1 MNDGSQWA
9 KWWPDPEERAQW
21 VHKIGNLLPLAKR
34 TNSQAQNYD
43 FDLKKDKYFR
53 GKAGVAAY
61 ALTTQ
66 VLMYPEWKP
75 EIVKARQDELI
86 KVYRKNWDL

>member
-1 MNDGSQWA
+1 MST
-9 KWWPDPEERAQW
+9 
-21 VHKIGNLLPLAKR
+21 KI
-34 TNSQAQNYD
+34 
-43 FDLKKDKYFR
+43 KKEKCFR
-53 GKAGVAAY
+53 GKDGVAAY

-66 VLMYPEWKP
+66 VLMYPEWKH

>member
-1 MNDGSQWA
+1 MYTDNDT
-9 KWWPDPEERAQW
+9 D
-21 VHKIGNLLPLAKR
+21 
-34 TNSQAQNYD
+34 
-43 FDLKKDKYFR
+43 
-53 GKAGVAAY
+53 KAGVAAY

>member
-1 MNDGSQWA
+1 MCFVPA
-9 KWWPDPEERAQW
+9 F
-21 VHKIGNLLPLAKR
+21 LALNFKEL
-34 TNSQAQNYD
+34 SADNYD

-66 VLMYPEWKP
+66 VLMYSEWKP
-75 EIVKARQDELI
+75 EIVKARQAELI